1 MNTITGQRVPI
12 KKPIPSEDECGLNVS
27 ILLETSAILRA
38 TLDTRPDLVVV
49 ENSGKQEQN
58 GEGLL
63 DEIMK
68 IIIEGIPLL
77 VAVPE
82 PALDNWR
89 ELVGGM
95 GTTIDLT
102 GPGIKV
108 W

>member
-1 MNTITGQRVPI
+1 MWPKRI
-12 KKPIPSEDECGLNVS
+12 KLARDICNIAGNPGYPARSRC
-27 ILLETSAILRA
+27 
-38 TLDTRPDLVVV
+38 
-49 ENSGKQEQN
+49 SGKSGNQEQN

-63 DEIMK
+63 DEIMQ

-95 GTTIDLT
+95 CTTIDLT
-102 GPGIKV
+102 GPKGHKKA
-108 W
+108 WP

>member
-1 MNTITGQRVPI
+1 VWPKHI
-12 KKPIPSEDECGLNVS
+12 KLALNICNIAGNSGYPARSRCGGKF
-27 ILLETSAILRA
+27 
-38 TLDTRPDLVVV
+38 
-49 ENSGKQEQN
+49 GKQEQN

-63 DEIMK
+63 DEIMQ

-102 GPGIKV
+102 GPGMKAS